1 MVFNYLFRII
11 GGMNR
16 AAIRFPF
23 MVLMGVVIS
32 SCFSIVLELP
42 EPTRNQLQKSIFEV
56 TTVCAVGISL
66 FFTAHLFAE
75 NAKNKMQKWGA
86 FITAFGL
93 LVLLYF
99 TIADYSFR
107 REMEEETVLKAI
119 VFGVFS
125 HMLAAFLPVKNRN
138 NANAFWQYNKELFI
152 RILTTAL
159 YSGVLFLGLA
169 GAILAVDLLFKVEVD
184 YKIYGHL
191 WFWIAGAG
199 SVFIFGSGIREDIT
213 DLEEENDHPKGL
225 KLFAGYVLLPIL
237 VIYLIILYLYA
248 GKILFTWELPIGW
261 VGNLIMA
268 FSVLGM
274 LALLLLHPFGNDE
287 GNSWIRRYTRS
298 FYMVLLPLLVLLF
311 VGIYVRIDSYGVTV
325 VRYFL
330 AALGV
335 WLLFISLYMTISQ
348 KKRLWIIPASLGAM
362 AFLVLYVPYLNAYSV
377 AERSQT
383 KRLHNYLAAQ
393 GMYKDGK
400 LQPSKTVLTD
410 SVSGNMYNIIQ
421 YLTNFHFKTGLEPV
435 IKMEFERNKQNEQ
448 ILNELGVSD
457 YHNFKSDSL
466 KSENEKKYL
475 SEWESSQILDYQ
487 LKQYGIEY
495 HYLRGNNYEDAENT
509 VTDTVTATPAIEAL
523 ERIYPKLKSDK
534 FNQIVLPNNG
544 GVQATYLLNYTA
556 LFNSQVIDEKLK
568 LGYQT
573 NTNHP
578 ELTVDYQ
585 GKKVVFKIHEHFEKI
600 MPTLVVGSKLN
611 ISSQTYS
618 ISHELMTMTQG
629 NVQLQFFSVP
639 FEVNSTQDKKVA
651 SWQFDQSF
659 GTNEL
664 NSRDAINGVSF
675 AILILK

>member
-1 MVFNYLFRII
+1 
-11 GGMNR
+11 
-16 AAIRFPF
+16 
-23 MVLMGVVIS
+23 
-32 SCFSIVLELP
+32 
-42 EPTRNQLQKSIFEV
+42 
-56 TTVCAVGISL
+56 L

-75 NAKNKMQKWGA
+75 NAKNKIQKWGS

-93 LVLLYF
+93 LVLLYI
-99 TIADYSFR
+99 TIADNSFR
-107 REMEEETVLKAI
+107 REMEEETVLKAF

-152 RILTTAL
+152 RILTTGL

-169 GAILAVDLLFKVEVD
+169 GAILAVGLLFKVEVD

-199 SVFIFGSGIREDIT
+199 SVFIFGAGIRQDIT
-213 DLEEENDHPKGL
+213 ELEEENDHPKGL

-237 VIYLIILYLYA
+237 VIYLVILYLYA

-311 VGIYVRIDSYGVTV
+311 VGIYVRIDAYGVTV
-325 VRYFL
+325 IRYFL

-348 KKRLWIIPASLGAM
+348 KKHLWIIPASLGVM

-377 AERSQT
+377 AERSQI
-383 KRLHNYLAAQ
+383 KRLHSYLASQ
-393 GMYKDGK
+393 GMFKDGK

-410 SVSGNMYNIIQ
+410 SVSGNAYNIVD

-435 IKMEFERNKQNEQ
+435 IEVEFERNKHNVQVLSEISGNEYPMFS
-448 ILNELGVSD
+448 N
-457 YHNFKSDSL
+457 DSL
-466 KSENEKKYL
+466 NSEYKKMYL
-475 SEWESSQILDYQ
+475 SEWESFQILEYQ

-495 HYLRGNNYEDAENT
+495 HYLRGMASSGIE
-509 VTDTVTATPAIEAL
+509 TDTVVATTSMEESKFVTHFLANNPR
-523 ERIYPKLKSDK
+523 RIYIPKNKT
-534 FNQIVLPNNG
+534 VE
-544 GVQATYLLNYTA
+544 ATYLLNSNA
-556 LFNSQVIDEKLK
+556 LTIDQVVDKDLK
-568 LGYQT
+568 LRVN
-573 NTNHP
+573 NTASELIVNYKGSITTFKIKEDIEKIIPNLKKGSKVNSTITTHSVENELLIFSQGNIQLQFMDLPISINHNAQNKV
-578 ELTVDYQ
+578 ENWNIETDYNTLENSLVI
-585 GKKVVFKIHEHFEKI
+585 VVFK
-600 MPTLVVGSKLN
+600 
-611 ISSQTYS
+611 
-618 ISHELMTMTQG
+618 
-629 NVQLQFFSVP
+629 
-639 FEVNSTQDKKVA
+639 
-651 SWQFDQSF
+651 
-659 GTNEL
+659 
-664 NSRDAINGVSF
+664 
-675 AILILK
+675 